1 MGDCLMTSVIA
12 ISNIAGGTQKTTAS
26 HSLAVA
32 MVEYGKKVLLI
43 DLDPRAEL
51 TFNLGLER
59 LRVGIVEML
68 QGSSLTQ
75 SNDITTEERFDFIG
89 SDSRLSTINDIALLQ
104 AFLSTLEN
112 RFDVVV
118 LDTPSAIDTR
128 LAMAFNA
135 ADAIVIPA
143 SHSNHSMRGAVA
155 TSLIES
161 RAEKYILAIDQFKDS
176 LAEHIQHT
184 KIIDAVI
191 PMTDGLDIAIAL
203 KRSFLTTDKSSE
215 FAQAY
220 REATYSI
227 LEELNLI

>member
-1 MGDCLMTSVIA
+1 MTSVIA
-12 ISNIAGGTQKTTAS
+12 ISNIAGGTHKSTVAHALS
-26 HSLAVA
+26 VA

-51 TFNLGLER
+51 TFNLGFER
-59 LRVGIVEML
+59 LRLTILEIL
-68 QGSSLTQ
+68 QGSGLTQ

-89 SDSRLSTINDIALLQ
+89 SDSRLTTINDIALLQ
-104 AFLSTLEN
+104 TFLSTLEN

-118 LDTPSAIDTR
+118 LDTPSAIDPR

-143 SHSNHSMRGAVA
+143 SHSTHSMRGAVA
-155 TSLIES
+155 TSKIES
-161 RAEKYILAIDQFKDS
+161 RAKKYILPIDQFKDS

-191 PMTDGLDIAIAL
+191 PMTDGLDTAIAQ

-220 REATYSI
+220 REAAYSI